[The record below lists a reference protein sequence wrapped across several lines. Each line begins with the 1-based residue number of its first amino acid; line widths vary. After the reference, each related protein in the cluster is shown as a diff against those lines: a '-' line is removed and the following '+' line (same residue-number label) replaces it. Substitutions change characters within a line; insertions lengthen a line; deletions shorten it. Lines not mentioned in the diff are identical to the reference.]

1 MDGPPSGIG
10 AGAAPD
16 EDERVT
22 TWIVSPHLLVAQA
35 VAAALTSAGA
45 AVAVRPWET
54 VARDAWEGRDTG
66 ATRYVVA
73 IFDGEDSLT
82 VVEEISRLVAVGDVR
97 VAVVAPGQTAIWW
110 GGLLEGG
117 AVDVVTGATS
127 ISQLLEVVER
137 LTTGDLLMEPSR
149 RLALRAAW
157 VQALDSRR
165 VLIALMRTL
174 SPQQMRVLELLA
186 AGSRVS
192 RGGAIIGV
200 SGGTVRSHVK
210 ALRAK
215 LGARTQLEAV
225 AMLHQVTKPA
235 GTVDL
240 VPARPPGPAGPARGA
255 GRGPSIGCRP

>member
-1 MDGPPSGIG
+1 MDGPPSGTG
-10 AGAAPD
+10 AGAAPPGD
-16 EDERVT
+16 DRVV

-54 VARDAWEGRDTG
+54 VARDAWEGRDAGT
-66 ATRYVVA
+66 TRYVVA

-117 AVDVVTGATS
+117 AVDVVTGANS
-127 ISQLLEVVER
+127 ISQLMEVVER
-137 LTTGDLLMEPSR
+137 LTTGDLLMDPAK

-186 AGSRVS
+186 SGRRVVEV
-192 RGGAIIGV
+192 AALMDV
-200 SGGTVRSHVK
+200 SVGTVRSHVK

-225 AMLHQVTKPA
+225 AMLRQVYDA
-235 GTVDL
+235 GGTADL
-240 VPARPPGPAGPARGA
+240 VPRPREAPLAPQ
-255 GRGPSIGCRP
+255 GRPRVTAPHR